1 MKRSLR
7 LFFDANIYIAA
18 LASPLGPSGR
28 LLTLGLK
35 KKFKIITTK
44 FLLLE
49 VERNLQKKLPEALSY
64 FYQDVTLIDF
74 ELITEIKQ
82 ELIKRYDKVI
92 NYQPDALVVAA
103 AFQSQA
109 NYLVTLDKK
118 HLLKEEVKQ
127 AINLPIKRPEELLK
141 LFEK

>member
-1 MKRSLR
+1 MKRSFQ

-64 FYQDVTLIDF
+64 FYQDVTLLDL
-74 ELITEIKQ
+74 ELITKIKQ

-103 AFQSQA
+103 AFQGQA
-109 NYLVTLDKK
+109 DYLVTLDKK

-127 AINLPIKRPEELLK
+127 AINFPIMRPEELLK